1 MALRGME
8 CVCARPCEMRVS
20 VCDTSLLWRM
30 VCGLLPGQPQTQL
43 LRGDKVRDEVGKAQ
57 GSPTAARAWAPAA
70 AATLPLL
77 RIGPSVLGVTPR

>member
-1 MALRGME
+1 MAWSV
-8 CVCARPCEMRVS
+8 CVRPCEMRVS

-30 VCGLLPGQPQTQL
+30 VCGLLPGQPQTPL
-43 LRGDKVRDEVGKAQ
+43 LRGEKVRDEVGKAQ